1 MKGIQESGIA
11 PAAKHWPGDGI
22 DERDQHLSFSVNS
35 LSTEEWD
42 QTFGKVYK
50 GLIDAG
56 STFDH
61 GWSYSFA
68 CL

>member
-56 STFDH
+56 STIHH
-61 GWSYSFA
+61 GWSYSYA